1 MAGRRCCFA
10 AAAGGACA
18 PIDCEVSRPYKLTM
32 FQTFDDVSCPG
43 AAPERV
49 RALRRELKARK
60 LQGFLV
66 PHSDEHQD
74 EFLPPSAERLRWLTG
89 FSGSAG
95 AAIVLDSAALLLV
108 DGRYTLQAR
117 DQADGSIF
125 EVLQTPEAKASTW
138 LTAKLPKGGVI
149 GYDPKLHTMKKIERL
164 TESLGKVGITLKPQE
179 TNPID
184 QLWSDRPAPPSA
196 PVVPQELER
205 AGRSA
210 KEKIAEVQETLKCA
224 KTDAVLLSMLDSIA
238 WLFNIRGA
246 DISHSPLA
254 LAFAIVPVRGKP
266 QLFIDPAK
274 IGSNVRGHLKAVAEV
289 LAPDALDGR
298 LEALGEKAARVRLDP
313 ETTPVRF
320 AQALEANGAKVVKG
334 DDPCILPKA
343 IKTEAEIEGARAAH
357 IRDGAAM
364 VNFLAWLD
372 DTAPSGGVDEVGA
385 AMKLEDFRRD
395 TGELKDISFDSI
407 SAAGPHGA
415 VVHYRPTI
423 ANNIKLR
430 PRSLYLIDSG
440 GQYADGTT
448 DITRTVAIGT
458 PTAKMRRDYTL
469 VLKGHIGIAAARF
482 PKGTRGQDLD
492 PLARRPL
499 WEAGLDF
506 DHGTGHGVGSY
517 LCVHEPPQ
525 RLSRHGT
532 VPFQPGM
539 ILSNEPGLYREGEYG
554 IRLENLVLVTPPAP
568 IKGGNRDMMGFET
581 LTLVPFD
588 RRLIDPD
595 LLTRDELLGL
605 NAYHAEVRRKIGPL
619 VKGRARAW
627 LRQATAPL
635 GARS

>member
-1 MAGRRCCFA
+1 
-10 AAAGGACA
+10 
-18 PIDCEVSRPYKLTM
+18 M
-32 FQTFDDVSCPG
+32 FQTFDEVSSPG

-49 RALRRELKARK
+49 KALRRELKARE
-60 LQGFLV
+60 LDGFLV
-66 PHSDEHQD
+66 PHSDEHQN

-89 FSGSAG
+89 FTGSAG
-95 AAIVLDSAALLLV
+95 TAIVLENAAALFV

-117 DQADGSIF
+117 DQSGGSIF
-125 EVLQTPEAKASTW
+125 EVLQIPEAKASKW
-138 LTAKLPKGGVI
+138 LAAKLPKGGVV
-149 GYDPKLHTMKKIERL
+149 GYDPKLHTIKEIGRL
-164 TESLGKVGITLKPQE
+164 TESLGKAGITLSPQA

-184 QLWSDRPAPPSA
+184 LLWSDRPAPPAA
-196 PVVPQELER
+196 PVVPQDIEL

-210 KEKIAEVQETLKCA
+210 KEKIAEIQRGLKSA

-254 LAFAIVPVRGKP
+254 LAFAIVPARGKP

-274 IGSNVRGHLKAVAEV
+274 LGGNVRGHLKAAAEI
-289 LAPDALDGR
+289 LPPDALEVR
-298 LEALGEKAARVRLDP
+298 LKALGEKSARVRLDP
-313 ETTPVRF
+313 ETTPIRF
-320 AQALEANGAKVVKG
+320 AQALEAAGAKIVKG

-364 VNFLAWLD
+364 VRFLAWLD
-372 DTAPSGGVDEVGA
+372 ATAPSGRVDEVGA
-385 AMKLEDFRRD
+385 AIKLEEFRRD

-415 VVHYRPTI
+415 VVHYRPTR
-423 ANNIKLR
+423 AASLKLR

-440 GQYADGTT
+440 GQYPDGTT
-448 DITRTVAIGT
+448 DITRTVAIGV

-469 VLKGHIGIAAARF
+469 VLKGHVAISTARF

-492 PLARRPL
+492 PFARRPL

-525 RLSRHGT
+525 RLSRYGT
-532 VPFQPGM
+532 AEFQPGM
-539 ILSNEPGLYREGEYG
+539 ILSNEPGLYREGQYG
-554 IRLENLVLVTPPAP
+554 IRLENLVLVTPPAA
-568 IKGGNRDMMGFET
+568 IKGGDREMMGFET

-588 RRLIDPD
+588 RRLIDPS
-595 LLTRDELLGL
+595 LLTRDELSWLD
-605 NAYHAEVRRKIGPL
+605 AYHAEVRRKIGPL
-619 VKGRARAW
+619 LKGRDKAW
-627 LRQATAPL
+627 LRQATAPI
-635 GARS
+635 G

>member
-1 MAGRRCCFA
+1 
-10 AAAGGACA
+10 
-18 PIDCEVSRPYKLTM
+18 M
-32 FQTFDDVSCPG
+32 FQTFDEVSSPG
-43 AAPERV
+43 ASPERV
-49 RALRRELKARK
+49 KALRRELKARK
-60 LQGFLV
+60 LDGFLV
-66 PHSDEHQD
+66 PHSDEHQN

-95 AAIVLDSAALLLV
+95 TAIVLDNAAILFV

-117 DQADGSIF
+117 DQSDTAIF
-125 EVLQTPEAKASTW
+125 EVLQIPEAKASKW
-138 LTAKLPKGGVI
+138 LATKLPKGGVV
-149 GYDPKLHTMKKIERL
+149 GYDPKLHTIKEIERL
-164 TESLGKVGITLKPQE
+164 TESLGKVGITLAPQA

-184 QLWSDRPAPPSA
+184 LLWSDRPAPPAA
-196 PVVPQELER
+196 PVVPQALEL

-210 KEKIAEVQETLKCA
+210 KEKIAEVQEGLKRA

-254 LAFAIVPVRGKP
+254 LAFAIVPARGKP
-266 QLFIDPAK
+266 QLFIDPVK
-274 IGSNVRGHLKAVAEV
+274 LGGNVRGHLKAAAEI
-289 LAPDALDGR
+289 LPPDALEAR
-298 LEALGEKAARVRLDP
+298 LKALGEQSARVRLDP

-320 AQALEANGAKVVKG
+320 AQALEAAGAKIVKG

-357 IRDGAAM
+357 VRDGAAM
-364 VNFLAWLD
+364 VRFLAWLD
-372 DTAPSGGVDEVGA
+372 ATAPSGRVDEVGA
-385 AMKLEDFRRD
+385 AIKLEEFRRE

-415 VVHYRPTI
+415 VVHYRPTR
-423 ANNIKLR
+423 AASLKLR

-440 GQYADGTT
+440 GQYPDGTT
-448 DITRTVAIGT
+448 DITRTIAIGA
-458 PTAKMRRDYTL
+458 PTAAMKKHYTL
-469 VLKGHIGIAAARF
+469 VLQGNIAISTARF

-492 PLARRPL
+492 PFARRPL
-499 WEAGLDF
+499 WDAGLDF

-525 RLSRHGT
+525 RLSRHGS
-532 VPFQPGM
+532 VAFQPGM

-568 IKGGNRDMMGFET
+568 IKGGDREMMGFET

-588 RRLIDPD
+588 RRLVDPG
-595 LLTRDELLGL
+595 LLTRDELAWL
-605 NAYHAEVRRKIGPL
+605 NAYHAEVRRKIWPL
-619 VKGRARAW
+619 LKGQEKTW
-627 LRQATAPL
+627 LRQATAPI
-635 GARS
+635 G